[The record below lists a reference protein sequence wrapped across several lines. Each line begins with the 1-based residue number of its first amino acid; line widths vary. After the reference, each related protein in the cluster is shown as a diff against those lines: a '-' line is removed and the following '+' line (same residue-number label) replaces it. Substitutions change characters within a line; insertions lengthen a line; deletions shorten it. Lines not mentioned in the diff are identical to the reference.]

1 MLDRK
6 TIERLGGWE
15 GYRVERVVWPEGES
29 RTVTIYLK
37 PSARTMHCE
46 HCGNRCRQVHETTTR
61 RVRDLPLM
69 ALRVTLVVPRRRV
82 WCEQCGGPHLERLSW
97 LGRYQRVTDRLAEAV
112 SQLLESSNIL
122 AVARFFQLGWHTV
135 KALDKALLRRAIQE
149 PDWSQIHYLA
159 MDEFAL
165 HKGHRYA

>member
-6 TIERLGGWE
+6 TIERLDGWE

-97 LGRYQRVTDRLAEAV
+97 LGRYQRV
-112 SQLLESSNIL
+112 
-122 AVARFFQLGWHTV
+122 
-135 KALDKALLRRAIQE
+135 
-149 PDWSQIHYLA
+149 
-159 MDEFAL
+159 
-165 HKGHRYA
+165 

>member
-97 LGRYQRVTDRLAEAV
+97 LGRYQRVTDRLAEV
-112 SQLLESSNIL
+112 TCS
-122 AVARFFQLGWHTV
+122 R
-135 KALDKALLRRAIQE
+135 D
-149 PDWSQIHYLA
+149 
-159 MDEFAL
+159 
-165 HKGHRYA
+165 

>member
-82 WCEQCGGPHLERLSW
+82 WHGGGPGSIRPLRV
-97 LGRYQRVTDRLAEAV
+97 GRRSRAMRPARRDRCRCSRPV
-112 SQLLESSNIL
+112 SSRKS
-122 AVARFFQLGWHTV
+122 
-135 KALDKALLRRAIQE
+135 
-149 PDWSQIHYLA
+149 
-159 MDEFAL
+159 
-165 HKGHRYA
+165 

>member
-82 WCEQCGGPHLERLSW
+82 WCEQVRWTASGEAELAGPLPASDRPA
-97 LGRYQRVTDRLAEAV
+97 GRGD
-112 SQLLESSNIL
+112 LLPVISTKS
-122 AVARFFQLGWHTV
+122 
-135 KALDKALLRRAIQE
+135 
-149 PDWSQIHYLA
+149 
-159 MDEFAL
+159 M
-165 HKGHRYA
+165 

>member
-6 TIERLGGWE
+6 TIEKLGGWE
-15 GYRVERVVWPEGES
+15 GYRVERVAWPEDGS

-46 HCGNRCRQVHETTTR
+46 HCGSRCWQMHETTVR
-61 RVRDLPLM
+61 RVRDLPMM
-69 ALRVTLVVPRRRV
+69 AFRVALVVPRRRV
-82 WCEQCGGPHLERLSW
+82 WCDQCGGPRLERLSW

-112 SQLLESSNIL
+112 NQLLASSNIL

-135 KALDKALLRRAIQE
+135 KSLDKALLRRTVQE
-149 PDWSQIHYLA
+149 PDWS
-159 MDEFAL
+159 
-165 HKGHRYA
+165 